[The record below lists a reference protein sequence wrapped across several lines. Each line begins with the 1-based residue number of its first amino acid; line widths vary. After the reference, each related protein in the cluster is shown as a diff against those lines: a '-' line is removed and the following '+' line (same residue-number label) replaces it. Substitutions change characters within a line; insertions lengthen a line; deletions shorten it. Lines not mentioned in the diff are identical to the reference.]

1 MTQTAPP
8 TAATLSQRVHAAGG
22 PFDTPSTTSH
32 AYQINPT
39 KTTAFN
45 RYAKTTVDES
55 GGLSMAYLY
64 VRSKD
69 ARKASVSCGVPI
81 VILLLSLHLWR
92 VDGVVRDP

>member
-8 TAATLSQRVHAAGG
+8 TAAMLSQRVHAAGG
-22 PFDTPSTTSH
+22 PVETPTTTPH

-39 KTTAFN
+39 KASAFS

-69 ARKASVSCGVPI
+69 ARNASFSCGVPMAGRR
-81 VILLLSLHLWR
+81 SS
-92 VDGVVRDP
+92 VVSVVLAFW

>member
-8 TAATLSQRVHAAGG
+8 TAAILSQRVHAEGG
-22 PFDTPSTTSH
+22 PSETPT
-32 AYQINPT
+32 
-39 KTTAFN
+39 TTAHENHINASNNTAFS

-69 ARKASVSCGVPI
+69 ARKASFSCGEPI
-81 VILLLSLHLWR
+81 VLL
-92 VDGVVRDP
+92 